1 MNMSPWKKAA
11 VLAGLIGVLLPAVS
25 CRERAEQKV
34 YQLADSS
41 SWRRLAVP
49 DNSQSFAALKV
60 PKEGISWEA
69 PRSGSFELRARLLLH
84 GKDGAPRTD
93 LVVLAGGR
101 SLYREELGKFTVF
114 QGKKSRPAFLSPQV
128 RVPLRLHKGERVELR
143 LENTSPGTTARLVSS
158 YVRAADEKKRS
169 DRPNVILISIDT
181 LRADYVDPYR
191 RLLDRNRELPPLSPN
206 LDALAGQSTLYLD
219 VQTVKSATFP
229 ALASLFTSL
238 YPFQHLILMNG
249 IPFPEKGANM
259 AKALF
264 DNGYTTLAMNSTA
277 YSLQMSGFQ
286 RSVNTRHKDKAL
298 LARVMKELET
308 IADDAPF
315 FLWVHFLGVH
325 AGYTPPADVLQRIE
339 PAPLGQG
346 IKARNP
352 WLCRITNGE
361 LQAGPDDIRHIRNC
375 YAGELLQVDAW
386 LGEIFA
392 RLKERGLWE
401 DSLIMVFS
409 DHGEDLY
416 QHHRYFYHHP
426 SPYQS
431 SLHIPLLVKEPGQK
445 KGAVS
450 RRPSSILDIAPTILE
465 TLGIAV
471 PGHYQ
476 GISLKRE
483 FPADRARLAESG
495 EKSEI
500 LTVRSGPM
508 SLVAN
513 LDEVEVRTPCGS
525 LYPIRKYEMYDLE
538 RDPFEQEDLAD
549 RNPSARGRLQA
560 QLFKLIREL
569 KYGQR
574 MKVDF
579 DPAKLPREMIHELK
593 TLGYL

>member
-1 MNMSPWKKAA
+1 MNSKPWRKAA
-11 VLAGLIGVLLPAVS
+11 VLAGLAAIVLPAVS
-25 CRERAEQKV
+25 CREKAEQKV

-49 DNSQSFAALKV
+49 DNSQAFAALTV
-60 PKEGISWEA
+60 PKEGVTWEA

-84 GKDGAPRTD
+84 CKAGTPRTD

-101 SLYREELGKFTVF
+101 SLYREEIRKFTVLRS
-114 QGKKSRPAFLSPQV
+114 KKSRAAFLGPQV
-128 RVPLRLHKGERVELR
+128 RVPLRLDKGERITL
-143 LENTSPGTTARLVSS
+143 LLKNLSPGTTARLVSS
-158 YVRAADEKKRS
+158 YVRAAGEEKRS

-191 RLLDRNRELPPLSPN
+191 RLLNRNREFPPLSPN

-229 ALASLFTSL
+229 ALASLFTSV
-238 YPFQHLILMNG
+238 YPFQHLVLENG
-249 IPFPEKGANM
+249 IPFPQKGANLVKNLC
-259 AKALF
+259 A
-264 DNGYTTLAMNSTA
+264 NGYTTLAMNSTA
-277 YSLQMSGFQ
+277 YNLQMSGFQ

-298 LARVMKELET
+298 QARVMKELGT
-308 IADDAPF
+308 IAADAPF

-325 AGYTPPADVLQRIE
+325 AGYTPPADVLRRIE

-346 IKARNP
+346 IRAKNP

-361 LQAGPDDIRHIRNC
+361 LEAGPDDIRHIRNC

-426 SPYQS
+426 SPYQT
-431 SLHIPLLVKEPGQK
+431 SLHIPLLVKEPGQR

-465 TLGIAV
+465 MLGIAV

-476 GISLKRE
+476 GVSLRRE

-500 LTVRSGPM
+500 LTVKSGPM
-508 SLVAN
+508 TLVAN

-538 RDPFEQEDLAD
+538 RDPIEQEDQAG
-549 RNPSARGRLQA
+549 RRAAARGRLQA
-560 QLFKLIREL
+560 QLFKFIREL
-569 KYGQR
+569 KYNQR